1 MMVRRAQESEAIK
14 KLDPMLLME
23 LVNGAFLGIFRAG
36 MERRLRLT
44 KELLMQAEQCCWEAV
59 RA

>member
-1 MMVRRAQESEAIK
+1 MVRRAQEAQAIK
-14 KLDPMLLME
+14 KADPVLLME

-36 MERRLRLT
+36 VEGRLKLT
-44 KELLMQAEQCCWEAV
+44 KALLMEAEQCCWEAI